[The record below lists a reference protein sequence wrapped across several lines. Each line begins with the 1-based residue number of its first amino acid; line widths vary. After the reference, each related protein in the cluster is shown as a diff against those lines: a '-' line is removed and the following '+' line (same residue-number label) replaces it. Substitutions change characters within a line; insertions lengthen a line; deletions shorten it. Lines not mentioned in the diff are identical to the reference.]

1 MKKIAVIMLACSLL
15 LCAACQPGDVT
26 GTGTPG
32 TDVSAA
38 PTQSGESWEGK
49 YANVNGARAEITVT
63 ADSTDASAKNVT
75 FTLAPE
81 KEGTITLASPIS
93 EEFKHPAPLDVCRL
107 HQGRR
112 RL

>member
-32 TDVSAA
+32 ADVSAA

-75 FTLAPE
+75 FTLSPE
-81 KEGTITLASPIS
+81 KEGTITLASPVS
-93 EEFKHPAPLDVCRL
+93 EDFNYSTLSFSSTQPL
-107 HQGRR
+107 
-112 RL
+112 